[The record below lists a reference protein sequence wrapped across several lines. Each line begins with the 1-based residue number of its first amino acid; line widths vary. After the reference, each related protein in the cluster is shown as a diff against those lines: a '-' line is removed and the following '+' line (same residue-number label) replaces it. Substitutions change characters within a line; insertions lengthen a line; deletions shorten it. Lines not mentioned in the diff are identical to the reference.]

1 MIIINWICVG
11 LIIVVLLVW
20 LYRMVINV
28 RLQLIKPP
36 RDASATFQRKLD
48 YVKKIQ
54 QAKHTSALLF
64 ISFCLA
70 IGLLLTTYSLFQV
83 QDQLYA
89 VNEQNNTLRDDVQV
103 MKKEQ
108 KKLVNKLPVKEYPK
122 EGIGL
127 QDYAW
132 DELFSDDSREKQYA
146 MESDLSNK
154 LSPYFGL
161 PTTLIV
167 LDIPTQTL
175 NIALAG
181 DLTSDDNRQQI
192 KDNIKTFAEEAEGVA
207 NLTQITFQLNV
218 RDGEQQKQEYS
229 CTFSRENGEDKF
241 VMIQEED

>member
-1 MIIINWICVG
+1 M
-11 LIIVVLLVW
+11 W

-48 YVKKIQ
+48 YVRQIQ
-54 QAKHTSALLF
+54 QTKHISALLF
-64 ISFCLA
+64 VTFCLA
-70 IGLLLTTYSLFQV
+70 VGVLLTTYSLFQV

-89 VNEQNNTLRDDVQV
+89 VNEQNNALKDDVQV

-127 QDYAW
+127 EEYSW
-132 DELFSDDSREKQYA
+132 DDLFSDDSREKQYA

-181 DLTSDDNRQQI
+181 DLTSEDNRQQI
-192 KDNIKTFAEEAEGVA
+192 KKNIQAFATEAEGVS

-218 RDGEQQKQEYS
+218 RDGEKQKQDYS

-241 VMIQEED
+241 LMIQED

>member
-1 MIIINWICVG
+1 MIIINWICIG

-48 YVKKIQ
+48 YVRQIQ
-54 QAKHTSALLF
+54 QTKHISALLF
-64 ISFCLA
+64 VTFCLA
-70 IGLLLTTYSLFQV
+70 AGVLLTTYSLFQV

-89 VNEQNNTLRDDVQV
+89 VNEQNNALKDDVQV

-127 QDYAW
+127 EEYSW
-132 DELFSDDSREKQYA
+132 DDLFSDDSREKQYA

-181 DLTSDDNRQQI
+181 DLTSEDNRQQI
-192 KDNIKTFAEEAEGVA
+192 KKNIQAFATEAEGVS

-218 RDGEQQKQEYS
+218 RDGEKQKQDYS

-241 VMIQEED
+241 LMIQED

>member
-1 MIIINWICVG
+1 MIIINWICIG

-48 YVKKIQ
+48 YVRQIQ
-54 QAKHTSALLF
+54 QTKHISALLF
-64 ISFCLA
+64 VTFCLA
-70 IGLLLTTYSLFQV
+70 VGVLLTTYSLFQV
-83 QDQLYA
+83 QNQLYA
-89 VNEQNNTLRDDVQV
+89 VNEQNNALKDDVQV

-127 QDYAW
+127 EEYSW
-132 DELFSDDSREKQYA
+132 DDLFSDDSREKQYA

-181 DLTSDDNRQQI
+181 DLTSEDNRQQI
-192 KDNIKTFAEEAEGVA
+192 KKNIQAFATEAEGVS

-218 RDGEQQKQEYS
+218 RDGEKQKQDYS

-241 VMIQEED
+241 LMIQED

>member
-1 MIIINWICVG
+1 MIIINWICIG

-48 YVKKIQ
+48 YVRQIQ
-54 QAKHTSALLF
+54 QTKHISALLF
-64 ISFCLA
+64 VTFCLA
-70 IGLLLTTYSLFQV
+70 IGVLLTTYSLFQV

-89 VNEQNNTLRDDVQV
+89 VNEQNNALKDDVQV

-122 EGIGL
+122 DGIGL
-127 QDYAW
+127 EEYSW
-132 DELFSDDSREKQYA
+132 DDLFSDDSREKQYA

-181 DLTSDDNRQQI
+181 DLTSEDNRQQI
-192 KDNIKTFAEEAEGVA
+192 KKNIQAFATEAEGVS

-218 RDGEQQKQEYS
+218 RDGEKQKQDYS

-241 VMIQEED
+241 LMIQED

>member
-1 MIIINWICVG
+1 MIIINWVCVG
-11 LIIVVLLVW
+11 LIILVLLVW
-20 LYRMVINV
+20 LYRMIINV

-48 YVKKIQ
+48 YVKQIQ
-54 QAKHTSALLF
+54 QTKHISALLF
-64 ISFCLA
+64 VSFCLA
-70 IGLLLTTYSLFQV
+70 VGLLLTSYSLFQV

-89 VNEQNNTLRDDVQV
+89 MNEQNSTLKDDVQV

-108 KKLVNKLPVKEYPK
+108 KKLVNKIPVKKYPS

-132 DELFSDDSREKQYA
+132 DELFSDDSRENQYT

-181 DLTSDDNRQQI
+181 DLTSEDNRQQI
-192 KDNIKTFAEEAEGVA
+192 KDNIKAFAAEAEA
-207 NLTQITFQLNV
+207 ISNLTQITFQLNV
-218 RDGEQQKQEYS
+218 RDGEQQKQDYS

-241 VMIQEED
+241 VMIQED

>member
-1 MIIINWICVG
+1 MIIINWICAG
-11 LIIVVLLVW
+11 LIILVLLVW

-36 RDASATFQRKLD
+36 RDASTTFQRKLD
-48 YVKKIQ
+48 YVKQMQ
-54 QAKHTSALLF
+54 QTKHVSALLF
-64 ISFCLA
+64 ITFCLA
-70 IGLLLTTYSLFQV
+70 VGSFLTTYSLFQV

-89 VNEQNNTLRDDVQV
+89 VNEQNSTLRDDVQV

-108 KKLVNKLPVKEYPK
+108 KKLINKLPVKEYPQ

-132 DELFSDDSREKQYA
+132 AELFSDDSREKQYA

-181 DLTSDDNRQQI
+181 ELTSDNNRKQI
-192 KDNIKTFAEEAEGVA
+192 KDNIKAFAAEAEKIA

-218 RDGEQQKQEYS
+218 RDGEKQKQDYS

>member
-1 MIIINWICVG
+1 MIIINWVCVG
-11 LIIVVLLVW
+11 LIILVLLVW
-20 LYRMVINV
+20 LYRMIINV

-48 YVKKIQ
+48 YVKQIQ
-54 QAKHTSALLF
+54 QTKHISALLF
-64 ISFCLA
+64 VIFCLA
-70 IGLLLTTYSLFQV
+70 VGLLLTSYSLFQV

-89 VNEQNNTLRDDVQV
+89 MNEQNSTLKDDVQV

-108 KKLVNKLPVKEYPK
+108 KKLVNKIPVKEYPS

-132 DELFSDDSREKQYA
+132 DELFSDDSRENQYT

-181 DLTSDDNRQQI
+181 DLTSEDNRQQI
-192 KDNIKTFAEEAEGVA
+192 KDNIKAFEAEA
-207 NLTQITFQLNV
+207 EAISNLTQITFQLNV
-218 RDGEQQKQEYS
+218 RDGEQQKQDYS

-241 VMIQEED
+241 VMIQED

>member
-1 MIIINWICVG
+1 
-11 LIIVVLLVW
+11 
-20 LYRMVINV
+20 MVINV

-48 YVKKIQ
+48 YVRQIQ
-54 QAKHTSALLF
+54 QTKHISALLF
-64 ISFCLA
+64 VTFCLA
-70 IGLLLTTYSLFQV
+70 AGVLLTTYSLFQV

-89 VNEQNNTLRDDVQV
+89 VNEQNNALKDDVQV

-127 QDYAW
+127 EEYSW
-132 DELFSDDSREKQYA
+132 DDLFSDDSREKQYA

-181 DLTSDDNRQQI
+181 DLTSEDNRQQI
-192 KDNIKTFAEEAEGVA
+192 KKNIQAFATEAEGVS

-218 RDGEQQKQEYS
+218 RDGEKQKQDYS

-241 VMIQEED
+241 LMIQED

>member
-1 MIIINWICVG
+1 M
-11 LIIVVLLVW
+11 
-20 LYRMVINV
+20 
-28 RLQLIKPP
+28 
-36 RDASATFQRKLD
+36 
-48 YVKKIQ
+48 
-54 QAKHTSALLF
+54 
-64 ISFCLA
+64 
-70 IGLLLTTYSLFQV
+70 TTYSLFQV

-89 VNEQNNTLRDDVQV
+89 VNEQNNVLKDDVQV

-127 QDYAW
+127 EEYSW
-132 DELFSDDSREKQYA
+132 DDLFSDDSREKQYA

-181 DLTSDDNRQQI
+181 DLTSEDNRQQI
-192 KDNIKTFAEEAEGVA
+192 KKNIQAFATEAEGVS

-218 RDGEQQKQEYS
+218 RDGEKQKQDYS

-241 VMIQEED
+241 LMIQED

>member
-11 LIIVVLLVW
+11 LIIIVLLVW

-28 RLQLIKPP
+28 RLQMIKPP

-48 YVKKIQ
+48 YVKQIQ
-54 QAKHTSALLF
+54 QTKHISALLF
-64 ISFCLA
+64 VTFCLA
-70 IGLLLTTYSLFQV
+70 VGLLLTTYSLFQV

-89 VNEQNNTLRDDVQV
+89 INEQNNALKDDIQV
-103 MKKEQ
+103 MKKDQ
-108 KKLVNKLPVKEYPK
+108 KKLINKLPVKKYPQ

-127 QDYAW
+127 QEYTW

-181 DLTSDDNRQQI
+181 DLTSEDNRQQI
-192 KDNIKTFAEEAEGVA
+192 KENIQAFAAEAEGVS

-218 RDGEQQKQEYS
+218 RDGEKQKQDYS

>member
-1 MIIINWICVG
+1 M
-11 LIIVVLLVW
+11 
-20 LYRMVINV
+20 
-28 RLQLIKPP
+28 
-36 RDASATFQRKLD
+36 
-48 YVKKIQ
+48 
-54 QAKHTSALLF
+54 
-64 ISFCLA
+64 
-70 IGLLLTTYSLFQV
+70 
-83 QDQLYA
+83 
-89 VNEQNNTLRDDVQV
+89 NEQNNTLIDDVQV

-108 KKLVNKLPVKEYPK
+108 KKLVNKLPVKEYPQ

-132 DELFSDDSREKQYA
+132 DELFSDDSRENQYA
-146 MESDLSNK
+146 MESDLSSK

-181 DLTSDDNRQQI
+181 DLTSEDNRQQI
-192 KDNIKTFAEEAEGVA
+192 KDNITAFAAEAEGIS

-218 RDGEQQKQEYS
+218 RDGEKQKQDYS

-241 VMIQEED
+241 LMIQEED

>member
-1 MIIINWICVG
+1 MVISNGYQRSLAIDQATKRCIGDFSAEVG
-11 LIIVVLLVW
+11 LCQANSTNETYISFII
-20 LYRMVINV
+20 RN
-28 RLQLIKPP
+28 
-36 RDASATFQRKLD
+36 
-48 YVKKIQ
+48 
-54 QAKHTSALLF
+54 LLF
-64 ISFCLA
+64 SSRV
-70 IGLLLTTYSLFQV
+70 LLTTYSLFQV

-89 VNEQNNTLRDDVQV
+89 VNEQNNVLKDDVQV

-127 QDYAW
+127 EEYSW
-132 DELFSDDSREKQYA
+132 DDLFSDDSREKQYA

-181 DLTSDDNRQQI
+181 DLTSEDNRQQI
-192 KDNIKTFAEEAEGVA
+192 KKNIQAFATEAEGVS

-218 RDGEQQKQEYS
+218 RDGEKQKQDYS

-241 VMIQEED
+241 LMIQED

>member
-1 MIIINWICVG
+1 MIIINWICIG

-48 YVKKIQ
+48 YVRQIQ
-54 QAKHTSALLF
+54 QTKHISALLF
-64 ISFCLA
+64 VTFCLA
-70 IGLLLTTYSLFQV
+70 VGVLLTTYSLFQV

-89 VNEQNNTLRDDVQV
+89 VNEQNNALKDDVQV

-127 QDYAW
+127 EEYSW
-132 DELFSDDSREKQYA
+132 DDLFSDDGREKQYA

-181 DLTSDDNRQQI
+181 DLTSEDNRQQI
-192 KDNIKTFAEEAEGVA
+192 KKNIQAFATEAEGVS

-218 RDGEQQKQEYS
+218 RDGEKQKQDYS

-241 VMIQEED
+241 LMIQED

>member
-1 MIIINWICVG
+1 MIIINWICIG

-48 YVKKIQ
+48 YVRQIQ
-54 QAKHTSALLF
+54 QTKHISALLF
-64 ISFCLA
+64 VTFCLA
-70 IGLLLTTYSLFQV
+70 VGVLLTTYSLFQV

-89 VNEQNNTLRDDVQV
+89 VNEQNNALKDDVQV

-127 QDYAW
+127 EEYSW
-132 DELFSDDSREKQYA
+132 DDLFSDDSREKQYA

-181 DLTSDDNRQQI
+181 DLTSEDNRQQI
-192 KDNIKTFAEEAEGVA
+192 KKNIQAFATEAEGVS

-218 RDGEQQKQEYS
+218 RDGEKQKQDYS

-241 VMIQEED
+241 LMIQED

>member
-1 MIIINWICVG
+1 MIIINWICIG

-48 YVKKIQ
+48 YVRQIQ
-54 QAKHTSALLF
+54 QTKHISALLF
-64 ISFCLA
+64 VTFCLA
-70 IGLLLTTYSLFQV
+70 VGVLLTTYSLFQV

-89 VNEQNNTLRDDVQV
+89 VNEQNNALKDDVQV

-127 QDYAW
+127 EEYSW
-132 DELFSDDSREKQYA
+132 DDLFSDDSREKQYA

-181 DLTSDDNRQQI
+181 DLTSEDNRQQI
-192 KDNIKTFAEEAEGVA
+192 KKNIQAFATEAEGVS

-218 RDGEQQKQEYS
+218 RDVEKQKQDYS

-241 VMIQEED
+241 LMIQED

>member
-1 MIIINWICVG
+1 MIIINWICIG

-48 YVKKIQ
+48 YVRQIQ
-54 QAKHTSALLF
+54 QTKHISALLF
-64 ISFCLA
+64 VTFCLA
-70 IGLLLTTYSLFQV
+70 VGVLLTTYSLFQV

-89 VNEQNNTLRDDVQV
+89 VNEQNNALKDDVQV

-127 QDYAW
+127 EEYSW
-132 DELFSDDSREKQYA
+132 DDLFSDDIREKQYA

-181 DLTSDDNRQQI
+181 DLTSEDNRQQI
-192 KDNIKTFAEEAEGVA
+192 KKNIQAFATEAEGVS

-218 RDGEQQKQEYS
+218 RDGEKQKQDYS

-241 VMIQEED
+241 LMIQED

>member
-1 MIIINWICVG
+1 MIIINWICIG

-48 YVKKIQ
+48 YVRQIQ
-54 QAKHTSALLF
+54 QTKHISALLF
-64 ISFCLA
+64 VTFCLA
-70 IGLLLTTYSLFQV
+70 VGVLLTTYSLFQV

-89 VNEQNNTLRDDVQV
+89 VNEQNNVLKDDVQV

-127 QDYAW
+127 EEYSW
-132 DELFSDDSREKQYA
+132 DDLFSDDSREKQYA

-181 DLTSDDNRQQI
+181 DLTSEDNRQQI
-192 KDNIKTFAEEAEGVA
+192 KKNIQAFATEAEGVS

-218 RDGEQQKQEYS
+218 RDGEKQKQDYS

-241 VMIQEED
+241 LMIQED

>member
-1 MIIINWICVG
+1 MIIINWICIG

-48 YVKKIQ
+48 YVRQIQ
-54 QAKHTSALLF
+54 QTKHISALLF
-64 ISFCLA
+64 VTFCLA
-70 IGLLLTTYSLFQV
+70 VGVLLTTYSLFQV

-89 VNEQNNTLRDDVQV
+89 VNEQNNALKDDVQV

-127 QDYAW
+127 EEYSW
-132 DELFSDDSREKQYA
+132 DDLFSDDSREKQYV

-181 DLTSDDNRQQI
+181 DLTSEDNRQQI
-192 KDNIKTFAEEAEGVA
+192 KKNIQAFATEAEGVS

-218 RDGEQQKQEYS
+218 RDGEKQKQDYS

-241 VMIQEED
+241 LMIQED

>member
-1 MIIINWICVG
+1 
-11 LIIVVLLVW
+11 
-20 LYRMVINV
+20 MVINV

-48 YVKKIQ
+48 YVRQIQ
-54 QAKHTSALLF
+54 QTKHISALLF
-64 ISFCLA
+64 VTFCLA
-70 IGLLLTTYSLFQV
+70 VGVLLTTYSLFQV

-89 VNEQNNTLRDDVQV
+89 VNEQNNALKDDVQV

-127 QDYAW
+127 EEYSW
-132 DELFSDDSREKQYA
+132 DDLFSDDSREKQYA

-181 DLTSDDNRQQI
+181 DLTSEDNRQQI
-192 KDNIKTFAEEAEGVA
+192 KKNIQAFATEAEGVS

-218 RDGEQQKQEYS
+218 RDGEKQKQDYS

-241 VMIQEED
+241 LMIQED

>member
-1 MIIINWICVG
+1 MIIINWICIG

-48 YVKKIQ
+48 YARQIQ
-54 QAKHTSALLF
+54 QTKHISALLF
-64 ISFCLA
+64 VTFCLA
-70 IGLLLTTYSLFQV
+70 VGVLLTTYSLFQV

-89 VNEQNNTLRDDVQV
+89 VNEQNNALKDDVQV

-127 QDYAW
+127 EEYSW
-132 DELFSDDSREKQYA
+132 DDLFSDDSREKQYA

-181 DLTSDDNRQQI
+181 DLTSEDNRQQI
-192 KDNIKTFAEEAEGVA
+192 KKNIQAFATEAEGVS

-218 RDGEQQKQEYS
+218 RDGEKQKQDYS

-241 VMIQEED
+241 LMIQED

>member
-1 MIIINWICVG
+1 MKPS
-11 LIIVVLLVW
+11 VL
-20 LYRMVINV
+20 VIGAAKSGV
-28 RLQLIKPP
+28 
-36 RDASATFQRKLD
+36 AVAKLLNR
-48 YVKKIQ
+48 
-54 QAKHTSALLF
+54 H
-64 ISFCLA
+64 
-70 IGLLLTTYSLFQV
+70 G
-83 QDQLYA
+83 YA
-89 VNEQNNTLRDDVQV
+89 VIITDMQEIKEKAELQERGIQV

-108 KKLVNKLPVKEYPK
+108 KKLVNKLPVKEYPQ

-132 DELFSDDSREKQYA
+132 DELFSDDSRENQYA
-146 MESDLSNK
+146 MESDLSSK

-181 DLTSDDNRQQI
+181 DLTSEDNRQQI
-192 KDNIKTFAEEAEGVA
+192 KDNITAFAAEAEGIS

-218 RDGEQQKQEYS
+218 RDGEKQKQDYS

-241 VMIQEED
+241 LMIQEED

>member
-1 MIIINWICVG
+1 M
-11 LIIVVLLVW
+11 
-20 LYRMVINV
+20 YRMIINV

-48 YVKKIQ
+48 YVKQIQ
-54 QAKHTSALLF
+54 QTKHISALLF
-64 ISFCLA
+64 VTFCLA
-70 IGLLLTTYSLFQV
+70 VGLLLTSYSLFQV

-89 VNEQNNTLRDDVQV
+89 MNEQNSTLRDDVQV

-108 KKLVNKLPVKEYPK
+108 KKLVNKIPVKEYPS

-132 DELFSDDSREKQYA
+132 DELFSDDSRENQYT

-181 DLTSDDNRQQI
+181 DLTSEDNRQQI
-192 KDNIKTFAEEAEGVA
+192 KNNIKAFAAEAEA
-207 NLTQITFQLNV
+207 ISNLTQITFQLNV
-218 RDGEQQKQEYS
+218 RDGEQQKQDYS

-241 VMIQEED
+241 VMIQED

>member
-1 MIIINWICVG
+1 MIIINWICIG

-48 YVKKIQ
+48 YVRQIQ
-54 QAKHTSALLF
+54 QTKHISALLF
-64 ISFCLA
+64 VTFCLA
-70 IGLLLTTYSLFQV
+70 VGGLLTTYSLFQV

-89 VNEQNNTLRDDVQV
+89 VNEQNNALKDDVQV

-127 QDYAW
+127 EEYSW
-132 DELFSDDSREKQYA
+132 DDLFSDDSREKQYA

-181 DLTSDDNRQQI
+181 DLTSEDNRQQI
-192 KDNIKTFAEEAEGVA
+192 KKNIQAFATEAEGVS

-218 RDGEQQKQEYS
+218 RDGEKQKQDYS

-241 VMIQEED
+241 LMIQED

>member
-11 LIIVVLLVW
+11 LIILVLLVW

-28 RLQLIKPP
+28 RLQMIKPP

-48 YVKKIQ
+48 YVKQIQ
-54 QAKHTSALLF
+54 QSKHVSALLF
-64 ISFCLA
+64 VIFCLA
-70 IGLLLTTYSLFQV
+70 VGMLLSTYSLFQV
-83 QDQLYA
+83 QNQLYA
-89 VNEQNNTLRDDVQV
+89 MNEQNNTLKDDVQV

-108 KKLVNKLPVKEYPK
+108 KKLVNKLPVKEYPQ

-132 DELFSDDSREKQYA
+132 DELFSDDSRENQYA
-146 MESDLSNK
+146 MESDLSSK

-161 PTTLIV
+161 
-167 LDIPTQTL
+167 PTQTL

-181 DLTSDDNRQQI
+181 DLTSEDNRQQI
-192 KDNIKTFAEEAEGVA
+192 KDNITAFAAEAEGIS

-218 RDGEQQKQEYS
+218 RDGEKQKQDYS

-241 VMIQEED
+241 LMIQEED

>member
-1 MIIINWICVG
+1 MIIINWICIG

-36 RDASATFQRKLD
+36 RDASTTFQRKLD
-48 YVKKIQ
+48 YVRQIQ
-54 QAKHTSALLF
+54 QTKHISALLF
-64 ISFCLA
+64 VTFCLA
-70 IGLLLTTYSLFQV
+70 VGVLLTTYSLFQV

-89 VNEQNNTLRDDVQV
+89 VNEQNNVLKDDVQV

-127 QDYAW
+127 EEYSW
-132 DELFSDDSREKQYA
+132 DDLFSDDSREKQYA

-181 DLTSDDNRQQI
+181 DLTSEDNRQQI
-192 KDNIKTFAEEAEGVA
+192 KKNIQAFATEAEGVS

-218 RDGEQQKQEYS
+218 RDGEKQKQDYS

-241 VMIQEED
+241 LMIQED

>member
-1 MIIINWICVG
+1 MI
-11 LIIVVLLVW
+11 
-20 LYRMVINV
+20 INV

-48 YVKKIQ
+48 YVKQIQ
-54 QAKHTSALLF
+54 QTKHISALLF
-64 ISFCLA
+64 VIFCLA
-70 IGLLLTTYSLFQV
+70 VGLLLTSYSLFQV

-89 VNEQNNTLRDDVQV
+89 MNEQNSTLKDDVQV

-108 KKLVNKLPVKEYPK
+108 KKLVNKIPVKEYPS

-132 DELFSDDSREKQYA
+132 DELFSDDSRENQYT

-181 DLTSDDNRQQI
+181 DLTSEDNRQQI
-192 KDNIKTFAEEAEGVA
+192 KDNIKAFAAEAEA
-207 NLTQITFQLNV
+207 ISNLTQITFQLNV
-218 RDGEQQKQEYS
+218 RDGEQQKQDYS

-241 VMIQEED
+241 VMIQED